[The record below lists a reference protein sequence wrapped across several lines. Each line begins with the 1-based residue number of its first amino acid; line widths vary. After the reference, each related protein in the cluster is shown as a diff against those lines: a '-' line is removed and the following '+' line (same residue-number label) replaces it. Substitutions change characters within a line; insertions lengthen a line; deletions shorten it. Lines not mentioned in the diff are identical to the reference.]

1 LKQSIMADADKEAEL
16 AALQRSYRMMET
28 DRQRYSEESQ
38 NIIKRQRQAIEKIK
52 KENERL
58 KEQLS
63 SEAQQNTN
71 ENGHAISFI
80 ASLQDTVEKYQRKID
95 LEKRRLEDFEKQTK
109 VLTAK
114 MLDMQSSRGGVNACK
129 EVDRSVQKQIRVL
142 ENRLDKALIKFN
154 EALAY
159 NKKLREE
166 IDNLRRER
174 VIFDQINA
182 KLAKELHEKKKEM
195 AQIIEISNIA
205 YEARDQAQNEMSL
218 LKAHADKEQAQ
229 FEQEWRELGRVLEQ
243 DRRLKERMAGQER
256 SRSAEDDSAALRKT
270 LVRGSW
276 NTAKDKAAQKANLDR
291 AQSFEEAFNEIKN
304 ATGIDNIDELV
315 QTFIDAEDQ
324 NFSLFNYVN
333 ELNNEIEKLEEQI
346 ADIKTEI
353 EKYKGQGGQ
362 NDRQRKKLL
371 KDLEDRL
378 ASTEARAEQ
387 YEAKALK
394 AAKTVS
400 QLEQG
405 IQSIF
410 NKIGCD
416 KAALSDML
424 GTTGVTES
432 NMMQYLGII
441 EQRTNEL
448 LQIYQKTSKDKEGS
462 GDVVAVFG
470 QGPAAP
476 AGSTVINIDPP
487 VIGDEDETEEESD
500 EDEERPLSRDELK
513 AKTLRGL
520 TKREGQQLSKQ
531 QKRKMRR
538 EKAK

>member
-1 LKQSIMADADKEAEL
+1 MGDADRETEL
-16 AALQRSYRMMET
+16 AQLHRSYRMMET
-28 DRQRYSEESQ
+28 DRQKYSEESQ
-38 NIIKRQRQAIEKIK
+38 SIIKRQRQAIEKIK

-58 KEQLS
+58 KEQLAAESQSDNKQSES
-63 SEAQQNTN
+63 SGLGQ
-71 ENGHAISFI
+71 IS
-80 ASLQDTVEKYQRKID
+80 QMQEQCEQYQRKIE
-95 LEKRRLEDFEKQTK
+95 LERRRLEDLEKQSKIYQVKTLE
-109 VLTAK
+109 V
-114 MLDMQSSRGGVNACK
+114 QQGRGGVNAVK
-129 EVDRSVQKQIRVL
+129 ESDRAVAKQVRVL
-142 ENRLDKALIKFN
+142 ENRLDKALVKFN

-159 NKKLREE
+159 NKQLREE

-174 VIFDQINA
+174 VVFDQINA

-243 DRRLKERMAGQER
+243 DRKLKERMAGQDRGRITADE
-256 SRSAEDDSAALRKT
+256 EGNLRKN
-270 LVRGSW
+270 LAKGNW
-276 NTAKDKAAQKANLDR
+276 NVAKDKAAQKASLDR
-291 AQSFEEAFNEIKN
+291 VQSFEEAFQQIKA

-333 ELNNEIEKLEEQI
+333 ELNNEVEKLEEQI
-346 ADIKTEI
+346 AEIKGEI

-400 QLEQG
+400 QLEHG

-416 KAALSDML
+416 KSALSDML

-448 LQIYQKTSKDKEGS
+448 LQLYHTHAKER
-462 GDVVAVFG
+462 GDAAEPVAVIG

-476 AGSTVINIDPP
+476 AGSTIINIDPP
-487 VIGDEDETEEESD
+487 VIGDEDDSEDESD

-520 TKREGQQLSKQ
+520 TKREGQQMTKQ
-531 QKRKMRR
+531 QKRKNRKG
-538 EKAK
+538 EGKVK

>member
-1 LKQSIMADADKEAEL
+1 MAEPSERQAEL
-16 AALQRSYRMMET
+16 EALHRSYRMMET
-28 DRQRYSEESQ
+28 DRQKYSEESQ
-38 NIIKRQRQAIEKIK
+38 NIIKRQRQAIEKIR

-58 KEQLS
+58 KEQLA
-63 SEAQQNTN
+63 SESQNSAQNAEGQVLNLL
-71 ENGHAISFI
+71 G
-80 ASLQDTVEKYQRKID
+80 SLQETSERYTRKID
-95 LEKRRLEDFEKQTK
+95 VEKRRLEDLEKQSKIMHVRT
-109 VLTAK
+109 LE
-114 MLDMQSSRGGVNACK
+114 LQQNRGGVNAVK
-129 EVDRSVQKQIRVL
+129 ESDRAVSKQIRVL
-142 ENRLDKALIKFN
+142 ENRLDKALVKFN
-154 EALAY
+154 EALAF
-159 NKKLREE
+159 NKQLREE

-174 VIFDQINA
+174 VVFDQINA

-205 YEARDQAQNEMSL
+205 YEARDQAHNEMAL

-243 DRRLKERMAGQER
+243 DRKLKERMAGQDRGRITADEEG
-256 SRSAEDDSAALRKT
+256 SLRKN
-270 LVRGSW
+270 LAKGNW
-276 NTAKDKAAQKANLDR
+276 NVAKDKAAQQASLDR
-291 AQSFEEAFNEIKN
+291 VQSFEEAFQQIKA

-333 ELNNEIEKLEEQI
+333 ELNNEVEKLEEQI
-346 ADIKTEI
+346 AEIKAEI
-353 EKYKGQGGQ
+353 DKYKGQGGQ

-410 NKIGCD
+410 SKIGCD
-416 KAALSDML
+416 KSALSDML

-448 LQIYQKTSKDKEGS
+448 LQQFHNSSKDANEGT
-462 GDVVAVFG
+462 GDVVAVIG
-470 QGPAAP
+470 QVPHPYIAR
-476 AGSTVINIDPP
+476 VCY
-487 VIGDEDETEEESD
+487 VC
-500 EDEERPLSRDELK
+500 
-513 AKTLRGL
+513 
-520 TKREGQQLSKQ
+520 
-531 QKRKMRR
+531 
-538 EKAK
+538 

>member
-500 EDEERPLSRDELK
+500 EDVIKNL
-513 AKTLRGL
+513 
-520 TKREGQQLSKQ
+520 
-531 QKRKMRR
+531 
-538 EKAK
+538 

>member
-1 LKQSIMADADKEAEL
+1 VFPL
-16 AALQRSYRMMET
+16 
-28 DRQRYSEESQ
+28 
-38 NIIKRQRQAIEKIK
+38 QAIEKIR

-58 KEQLS
+58 KEQLAAESQS
-63 SEAQQNTN
+63 SAQNTDGN
-71 ENGHAISFI
+71 VLNLLGQ
-80 ASLQDTVEKYQRKID
+80 LQDTNERYTRKID
-95 LEKRRLEDFEKQTK
+95 IEKRRLEELEKQSK
-109 VLTAK
+109 I
-114 MLDMQSSRGGVNACK
+114 MQVKTLELQQNRGGVNAVK
-129 EVDRSVQKQIRVL
+129 ESDRAVQKQIRVL
-142 ENRLDKALIKFN
+142 ENRLDKALVKFN
-154 EALAY
+154 EALAF
-159 NKKLREE
+159 NKQLREE

-174 VIFDQINA
+174 VVFDQINA

-195 AQIIEISNIA
+195 AQIIEVSNIA
-205 YEARDQAQNEMSL
+205 YEARDQAHNEMAL

-243 DRRLKERMAGQER
+243 DRKLKERMAGQER
-256 SRSAEDDSAALRKT
+256 GRITADEEGSMRKN
-270 LVRGSW
+270 LSKGNW
-276 NTAKDKAAQKANLDR
+276 NVAKDKAAQQASLDR
-291 AQSFEEAFNEIKN
+291 VQSFEEAFQQIKA

-333 ELNNEIEKLEEQI
+333 ELNNEVEKLEEQI
-346 ADIKTEI
+346 AEIKAEI
-353 EKYKGQGGQ
+353 DKYKGQGGQ

-410 NKIGCD
+410 SKIGCD
-416 KAALSDML
+416 KSALSDML

-448 LQIYQKTSKDKEGS
+448 LQQFHNANKDSAEGT
-462 GDVVAVFG
+462 GEVVAVIG

-487 VIGDEDETEEESD
+487 VIGDEDDSEDESD

-520 TKREGQQLSKQ
+520 TKREGQQISKQ
-531 QKRKMRR
+531 QKRKGRKENKM
-538 EKAK
+538 K

>member
-1 LKQSIMADADKEAEL
+1 MAEPSERQAEL
-16 AALQRSYRMMET
+16 EALHRSYRMMET
-28 DRQRYSEESQ
+28 DRQKYSEESQ
-38 NIIKRQRQAIEKIK
+38 NIIKRQRQAIEKIR

-58 KEQLS
+58 KEQLA
-63 SEAQQNTN
+63 SESQNSAQNAEGQVLNLL
-71 ENGHAISFI
+71 G
-80 ASLQDTVEKYQRKID
+80 SLQETSERYTRKID
-95 LEKRRLEDFEKQTK
+95 VEKRRLEDLEKQSKIMHVRT
-109 VLTAK
+109 LE
-114 MLDMQSSRGGVNACK
+114 LQQNRGGVNAVK
-129 EVDRSVQKQIRVL
+129 ESDRAVSKQIRVL
-142 ENRLDKALIKFN
+142 ENRLDKALVKFN
-154 EALAY
+154 EALAF
-159 NKKLREE
+159 NKQLREE

-174 VIFDQINA
+174 VVFDQINA

-205 YEARDQAQNEMSL
+205 YEARDQAHNEMAL

-243 DRRLKERMAGQER
+243 DRKLKERMAGQDRGRITADEEG
-256 SRSAEDDSAALRKT
+256 SLRKN
-270 LVRGSW
+270 LAKGNW
-276 NTAKDKAAQKANLDR
+276 NVAKDKAAQQASLDR
-291 AQSFEEAFNEIKN
+291 VQSFEEAFQQIKA

-333 ELNNEIEKLEEQI
+333 ELNNEVEKLEEQI
-346 ADIKTEI
+346 AEIKAEI
-353 EKYKGQGGQ
+353 DKYKGQGGQ

-410 NKIGCD
+410 SKIGCD
-416 KAALSDML
+416 KSALSDML

-448 LQIYQKTSKDKEGS
+448 LQQFHNSSKDANEGT
-462 GDVVAVFG
+462 GDVVAVIG

-487 VIGDEDETEEESD
+487 VIGDEDDSEDESD

-520 TKREGQQLSKQ
+520 TKREGQQMSKQ
-531 QKRKMRR
+531 AKRKGR
-538 EKAK
+538 KDNKVK